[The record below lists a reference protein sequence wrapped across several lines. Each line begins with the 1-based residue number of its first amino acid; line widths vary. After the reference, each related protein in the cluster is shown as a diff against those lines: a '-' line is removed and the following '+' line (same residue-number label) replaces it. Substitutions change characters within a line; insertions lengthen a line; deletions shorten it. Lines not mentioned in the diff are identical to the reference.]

1 MSGWS
6 AKRFW
11 TRADVVEQDA
21 GFAVELDGRPVKTP
35 AKAPLVLP
43 TRALAE
49 AVAAEWDAQ
58 QGHVRPE
65 TMPLT
70 RWSNSAIDTVT
81 PQFDA
86 VVEIVAA
93 YGATDLVCYRAETPA
108 GLVARQA
115 EGWDPLMQFA
125 ARDLGAPLVATTGV
139 IPVAQPPASLARL
152 EAAVRTLDPFA
163 LTAFHDL
170 VSLSGSLV
178 LGFAVIR
185 GVAAPEA
192 LWDVSRLD
200 EAWQAEVWGSDDEA
214 EAAAA
219 LKRQTF
225 LDAFKFHEL
234 SRYAN

>member
-21 GFAVELDGRPVKTP
+21 GFAVELDSRAVKTP

-43 TRALAE
+43 TRALAG

-58 QGHVRPE
+58 QGQVRPE
-65 TMPLT
+65 TMPMT
-70 RWSNSAIDTVT
+70 RWANSAIDTVI

-93 YGATDLVCYRAETPA
+93 YGASDLICYRAEAPA

-115 EGWDPLMQFA
+115 EGWDPLMQYA
-125 ARDLGAPLVATTGV
+125 ARDLGAPLVPTTGV
-139 IPVAQPPASLARL
+139 IPVAQPPGSLARL
-152 EAAVRTLDPFA
+152 DSAVRALDPFA
-163 LTAFHDL
+163 LTALHDL

-178 LGFAVIR
+178 IGFAAIR
-185 GVAAPEA
+185 GWDAPES

-225 LDAFKFHEL
+225 LDAFRLHEL
-234 SRYAN
+234 SRDAS